1 MGHAFTISKL
11 DFVNRVARA
20 EGKRTLYPQGY
31 HGTGMPIKACA
42 DKLVN
47 EMKMFGKNF
56 EGYKETDD
64 IDEVPIPA
72 PVQELTKEDVT
83 KFTNITKGTQD
94 LSHVLACELTKVL

>member
-1 MGHAFTISKL
+1 MS
-11 DFVNRVARA
+11 RVARA

-42 DKLVN
+42 DKLVY

-56 EGYKETDD
+56 EGHEETDNF
-64 IDEVPIPA
+64 DEVPIPA

-83 KFTNITKGTQD
+83 KFTNVTKGTK
-94 LSHVLACELTKVL
+94 EL